1 MEGGVVSCGGS
12 PRQVNLERPG
22 EPGRWVLPPT
32 RPVGASGCRHA
43 SQSINILG
51 IVGGPVGRECL
62 RCGDIQYP
70 TWVPDE
76 AHLALPPAP
85 AAATGAATHRVWPFM
100 VGEAEWADLLRERGA
115 A

>member
-1 MEGGVVSCGGS
+1 VSCGGS

-62 RCGDIQYP
+62 RCGDVQYP

-85 AAATGAATHRVWPFM
+85 PAPLAAIGGTTHRVWPFM
-100 VGEAEWADLLRERGA
+100 VGEAEWVDLLRERGA

>member
-1 MEGGVVSCGGS
+1 MSCGGS

-51 IVGGPVGRECL
+51 VVGGPVGRECI
-62 RCGDIQYP
+62 RCGDVQYP

-76 AHLALPPAP
+76 ARLALPPSGP
-85 AAATGAATHRVWPFM
+85 L
-100 VGEAEWADLLRERGA
+100 VGWAEWVDELHAHPLPKRGA